1 MHFVWFDFYKIQ
13 SEFPEKYDSLFVIK
27 WMFTDSLYALGHQNI
42 KIKNI
47 YLCIL
52 KCVKL
57 FKNPICNDTRVTLF
71 SQGNIFS
78 MKNCLILVN

>member
-52 KCVKL
+52 EV
-57 FKNPICNDTRVTLF
+57 
-71 SQGNIFS
+71 Q
-78 MKNCLILVN
+78 